1 MAMGKPLMLQEQDD
15 RRIEELKLRLRAR
28 TKVDVVRAGLDLLE
42 REAERRAR
50 IVRWRRAARAAAA
63 SSREV
68 NAEFRPT
75 SRLKKS

>member
-1 MAMGKPLMLQEQDD
+1 MGKPLMLQEHDD
-15 RRIEELKLRLRAR
+15 RRIQDLKSRLGAR

-50 IVRWRRAARAAAA
+50 VARWRRAVHVAAR

-68 NAEFRPT
+68 NAEFRAAT
-75 SRLKKS
+75 RLKKV